1 MSHLWH
7 DYKMDWTMK
16 KGMKHTVLR
25 DQQIAA
31 YRADTFRLS
40 AERRLQS
47 KEEALAFVNERGF
60 VSFWPIKDML
70 LPSLWEAVA
79 GDRPVADAHDDPG
92 HITWGWKD
100 EMLGKKQWYYAKVLR
115 GKATMISL
123 AVAPLFY
130 ALSENYGEPEQD
142 YLQRYE
148 DGLMTREAKVVYET
162 LLHHGAMDTVNLRQR
177 TQMTSRKSDSPFGR
191 ALTSLQREFKILP
204 VGVSQSGGWRYSFIY
219 DAVHRHYPELPQQAR
234 TIGRRE
240 ARQGLVLHYLTSV
253 GAATGSDVRKV
264 FQWRPADVHTV
275 LRRLTDEG
283 SLLYAEGEEGKEGKY
298 VWPELARIA
307 NL

>member
-1 MSHLWH
+1 MTWSLRP
-7 DYKMDWTMK
+7 KSKVMDHQEK
-16 KGMKHTVLR
+16 
-25 DQQIAA
+25 QIAA
-31 YRADTFRLS
+31 YRTHTFRLS
-40 AERRLQS
+40 EERRVQS
-47 KEEALAFVNERGF
+47 KQEALAFVDERGF
-60 VSFWPIKDML
+60 VSFWPIKGML
-70 LPSLWEAVA
+70 LPSLWAAVA

-100 EMLGKKQWYYAKVLR
+100 EMLGQKQWYYAKVLR

-162 LLHHGAMDTVNLRQR
+162 LLQYGAMDTVNLRQK

-191 ALTSLQREFKILP
+191 ALTYLQRDFKILP

-219 DAVHRHYPELPQQAR
+219 DAVHRHYPELPQRAR
-234 TIGRRE
+234 SIGRRD
-240 ARQGLVLHYLTSV
+240 ARHQLVLH
-253 GAATGSDVRKV
+253 
-264 FQWRPADVHTV
+264 
-275 LRRLTDEG
+275 
-283 SLLYAEGEEGKEGKY
+283 
-298 VWPELARIA
+298 
-307 NL
+307 